1 MAKKLSDSIVLEIKD
16 GGVCTKEFAVKIEA
30 ETAKNEQNKV
40 VSYIAGVA
48 SMPGFRPG
56 KAPIGMVAKKYAAE
70 INEELRN
77 RFVGAAVEKIEANE
91 ELDLLSLRFKEF
103 GEIKAGE
110 EFTFTM
116 EGVVAPE
123 INPGD
128 YKNLKVEV
136 PMDAVEDKA
145 IEERLDMYRAMYG
158 TYADVE
164 GAAQAEDMLKVDY
177 KGDFELPED
186 ASASLKRQIEATD
199 AFMWL
204 NEPENIPGC
213 IKAMTGAEIGKEYT
227 FDAEYPADYREAAL
241 AGKKISYTVKVS
253 AIQRRKKLEDAEL
266 IERTGSK
273 DMETLRDNIRKGL
286 ELDAKNQQRRNA
298 SEAVFAKLNEQAGEF
313 DLPEALVE
321 NEIQKLLQQK
331 ASEIVKSDAD
341 AEKFKAE
348 LADHRAAVDTD
359 AKAAVRRALL
369 LRKIAK
375 LENITVDDVEL
386 NEQLVMMSRYY
397 GCKPRELRD
406 MLEKSG
412 SIDELRMDIINGKTL
427 EKLTDSAIN

>member
-1 MAKKLSDSIVLEIKD
+1 MAKKLSESIVLEIKES
-16 GGVCTKEFAVKIEA
+16 GICTKEFAVKVDA
-30 ETAKNEQNKV
+30 ETAKSEQNKV

-56 KAPIGMVAKKYAAE
+56 KAPIGMVSKKYAAE

-77 RFVGAAVEKIEANE
+77 RFVGAAIEKIEGNE

-110 EFTFTM
+110 EFAFTM

-123 INPGD
+123 IDPGD

-136 PMDAVEDKA
+136 PVDAVEEKA
-145 IEERLDMYRAMYG
+145 IDERLDMYRAMYG
-158 TYADVE
+158 TYADAE

-186 ASASLKRQIEATD
+186 ASASLKRQIEAAD
-199 AFMWL
+199 VFMWL

-213 IKAMTGAEIGKEYT
+213 IKAMTGAEVGKEYSFT
-227 FDAEYPADYREAAL
+227 ADYPADYREAAL
-241 AGKKISYTVKVS
+241 AGKSVNYTVKVS
-253 AIQRRKKLEDAEL
+253 AIQRRKKLTDAEL
-266 IERTGSK
+266 VERTGVK
-273 DMETLRDNIRKGL
+273 DMETLRENIRKGL

-313 DLPEALVE
+313 ELPDALVE
-321 NEIQKLLQQK
+321 NEVQKMLQAK
-331 ASEIVKSDAD
+331 AREIVKSDED

-348 LADHRAAVDTD
+348 LADHRAAVEAD
-359 AKAAVRRALL
+359 AKAAVRRALI

-375 LENITVDDVEL
+375 LENVIVDDREL
-386 NEQLVMMSRYY
+386 DEQLTMMSRYY

-412 SIDELRMDIINGKTL
+412 SIDELRMDIVNGKVL
-427 EKLTDSAIN
+427 EKLTDAAIN

>member
-1 MAKKLSDSIVLEIKD
+1 MAKKLSESIVLEIKES
-16 GGVCTKEFAVKIEA
+16 GICTKEFAVKVDA
-30 ETAKNEQNKV
+30 ETAKSEQNKV

-56 KAPIGMVAKKYAAE
+56 KAPIGMVSKKYAAE

-77 RFVGAAVEKIEANE
+77 RFVGAAIEKIEGNE

-110 EFTFTM
+110 EFAFTM

-123 INPGD
+123 IDPGD

-136 PMDAVEDKA
+136 PVDAVEEKA
-145 IEERLDMYRAMYG
+145 IDERLDMYRAMYG
-158 TYADVE
+158 TYADAE

-186 ASASLKRQIEATD
+186 ASASLKRQIEAAD

-213 IKAMTGAEIGKEYT
+213 IKAMTGAEVGKEYSFT
-227 FDAEYPADYREAAL
+227 ADYPADYREAAL
-241 AGKKISYTVKVS
+241 AGKSVNYTVKVS
-253 AIQRRKKLEDAEL
+253 AIQRRKKLTDAEL
-266 IERTGSK
+266 VERTGVK
-273 DMETLRDNIRKGL
+273 DMETLRENIRKGL

-313 DLPEALVE
+313 ELPDALVE
-321 NEIQKLLQQK
+321 NEVQKMLQAK
-331 ASEIVKSDAD
+331 AREIVKSDED

-348 LADHRAAVDTD
+348 LADHRAAVEAD
-359 AKAAVRRALL
+359 AKAAVRRALI

-375 LENITVDDVEL
+375 LENVIVDDLEL
-386 NEQLVMMSRYY
+386 NEQLAMMSRYY

-412 SIDELRMDIINGKTL
+412 SIDELRMDIVNGKVL
-427 EKLTDSAIN
+427 EKLTDAAIN

>member
-1 MAKKLSDSIVLEIKD
+1 MAKKLSESIVLEIKES
-16 GGVCTKEFAVKIEA
+16 GICTKEFAVKVDA
-30 ETAKNEQNKV
+30 ETAKSEQNKV

-56 KAPIGMVAKKYAAE
+56 KAPIGMVSKKYAAE

-77 RFVGAAVEKIEANE
+77 RFVGAAIEKIEGNE

-110 EFTFTM
+110 EFAFTM

-123 INPGD
+123 IDPGD

-136 PMDAVEDKA
+136 PVDAVEEKA
-145 IEERLDMYRAMYG
+145 IDERLDMYRAMYG
-158 TYADVE
+158 TYADAE

-186 ASASLKRQIEATD
+186 ASASLKRQIEAAD

-213 IKAMTGAEIGKEYT
+213 IKAMTGAEVGKEYSFT
-227 FDAEYPADYREAAL
+227 ADYPADYREAAL
-241 AGKKISYTVKVS
+241 AGKSVNYTVKVS
-253 AIQRRKKLEDAEL
+253 AIQRRKKLTDAEL
-266 IERTGSK
+266 VERTGVK
-273 DMETLRDNIRKGL
+273 DMETLRENIRKGL

-313 DLPEALVE
+313 ELPDALVE
-321 NEIQKLLQQK
+321 NEVQKMLQAK
-331 ASEIVKSDAD
+331 AREIVKSDED

-348 LADHRAAVDTD
+348 LADHRAAVEAD
-359 AKAAVRRALL
+359 AKAAVRRALI

-375 LENITVDDVEL
+375 LENVIVDDREL
-386 NEQLVMMSRYY
+386 DEQLTMMSRYY

-412 SIDELRMDIINGKTL
+412 SIDELRMDIVNGKVL
-427 EKLTDSAIN
+427 EKLTDAAIN

>member
-16 GGVCTKEFAVKIEA
+16 SGVCTKEFAVKVDAEA
-30 ETAKNEQNKV
+30 AKSEQNKV

-56 KAPIGMVAKKYAAE
+56 KAPVGMVSKKYAAE

-110 EFTFTM
+110 EFSFTM

-123 INPGD
+123 IEPGD
-128 YKNLKVEV
+128 YKNLKVEIPV
-136 PMDAVEDKA
+136 DAVEDKA

-158 TYADVE
+158 TYADAE

-213 IKAMTGAEIGKEYT
+213 IKAMTGAEVGKEYS
-227 FDAEYPADYREAAL
+227 FAAEYPADYREAAL
-241 AGKKISYTVKVS
+241 AGKTVNYTVKVS
-253 AIQRRKKLEDAEL
+253 AIQRRKKLTDEEL
-266 IERTGSK
+266 VERTGTK

-321 NEIQKLLQQK
+321 NEVQKMLQAK
-331 ASEIVKSDAD
+331 AREIVKSDED

-348 LADHRAAVDTD
+348 LADHRAAVDAD
-359 AKAAVRRALL
+359 AKAAVRRALI

-375 LENITVDDVEL
+375 LENISVDDREL
-386 NEQLVMMSRYY
+386 DEQLTMMSRYY

-412 SIDELRMDIINGKTL
+412 SIDELRMDIINGKVL
-427 EKLTDSAIN
+427 EKLTESAIN

>member
-16 GGVCTKEFAVKIEA
+16 SGICTKEFAVKVDAEA
-30 ETAKNEQNKV
+30 AKSEQNKV

-56 KAPIGMVAKKYAAE
+56 KAPMGMVSKKYAAE

-110 EFTFTM
+110 EFAFTM

-123 INPGD
+123 IDPGD

-136 PMDAVEDKA
+136 PVDAVEEKA
-145 IEERLDMYRAMYG
+145 IDERLDMYRAMYG
-158 TYADVE
+158 TYADAE

-186 ASASLKRQIEATD
+186 ASASLKRQVEATD

-213 IKAMTGAEIGKEYT
+213 IKAMTGAEVGKEYSFT
-227 FDAEYPADYREAAL
+227 ADYPADYREAAL
-241 AGKKISYTVKVS
+241 AGKSVNYTVKVS
-253 AIQRRKKLEDAEL
+253 AIQRRKKLTDAEL
-266 IERTGSK
+266 IERTGVK
-273 DMETLRDNIRKGL
+273 DMETLRENIRKGL

-313 DLPEALVE
+313 ELPEALVE
-321 NEIQKLLQQK
+321 NEVQKMLQAK
-331 ASEIVKSDAD
+331 AREIVKSDED

-348 LADHRAAVDTD
+348 LADHRAAVEAD
-359 AKAAVRRALL
+359 AKAAVRRALI

-375 LENITVDDVEL
+375 LENISVDDSEL
-386 NEQLVMMSRYY
+386 DEQLTMMSRYY

-412 SIDELRMDIINGKTL
+412 SIDELRMDIVNGKVL
-427 EKLTDSAIN
+427 EKLTDAAIN

>member
-1 MAKKLSDSIVLEIKD
+1 
-16 GGVCTKEFAVKIEA
+16 
-30 ETAKNEQNKV
+30 
-40 VSYIAGVA
+40 
-48 SMPGFRPG
+48 
-56 KAPIGMVAKKYAAE
+56 
-70 INEELRN
+70 
-77 RFVGAAVEKIEANE
+77 
-91 ELDLLSLRFKEF
+91 
-103 GEIKAGE
+103 
-110 EFTFTM
+110 
-116 EGVVAPE
+116 
-123 INPGD
+123 
-128 YKNLKVEV
+128 
-136 PMDAVEDKA
+136 
-145 IEERLDMYRAMYG
+145 MYG
-158 TYADVE
+158 TYADAE

-213 IKAMTGAEIGKEYT
+213 IKAMTGAEVGKEYS
-227 FDAEYPADYREAAL
+227 FAAEYPADYREAAL
-241 AGKKISYTVKVS
+241 AGKTVNYTVKVS
-253 AIQRRKKLEDAEL
+253 AIQRRKKLTDEEL
-266 IERTGSK
+266 VERTGSK

-321 NEIQKLLQQK
+321 NEVQKMLQAK
-331 ASEIVKSDAD
+331 AREIVKSDED

-348 LADHRAAVDTD
+348 LADHRAAVDAD
-359 AKAAVRRALL
+359 AIAAVRRALI

-375 LENITVDDVEL
+375 LENISVDDNEL
-386 NEQLVMMSRYY
+386 DEQLTMMSRYY

-412 SIDELRMDIINGKTL
+412 SIDELRMDIVNGKVL
-427 EKLTDSAIN
+427 EKLTDAAIN